1 MGSCG
6 TVYGCMCF
14 LHFES
19 GGGGGGGGLFCSCNM
34 VVSLAGGDV

>member
-19 GGGGGGGGLFCSCNM
+19 GGGGGGGGVVFAAAIRLF
-34 VVSLAGGDV
+34 L